1 MHIPIK
7 VDYGVRA
14 LLDLAEHAEQPA
26 VRSADIALRQHIPQ
40 SFLDHLLL
48 SLAKDGLVRS
58 VRGPLGGH
66 ALARDP
72 SEVTLGMVM
81 RSLGGNETIV
91 GCLEAPES
99 CNHLSGCGQREIWSD
114 VEDAVQR
121 ILDATTIADV
131 LLRTKAAR
139 QIVASAAS

>member
-14 LLDLAEHAEQPA
+14 LLDLAEHAQEPA
-26 VRSADIALRQHIPQ
+26 VRSADISLRQHIPQ
-40 SFLDHLLL
+40 SFLDRLLL
-48 SLAKDGLVRS
+48 TLAKDGLVRS

-72 SEVTLGMVM
+72 AQVTLGMVM

-99 CNHLSGCGQREIWSD
+99 CNHLAGCGQREIWSE

-121 ILDATTIADV
+121 ILDGTSIAD
-131 LLRTKAAR
+131 LLVRTKAAR
-139 QIVASAAS
+139 ALVVSAAN